1 MGIDF
6 FVACPEARE
15 YVALGKFYEQD
26 GIQAQNGTGFDEVL
40 QRLKQNEFDRREV
53 YLDRS
58 LRILAFLKRHS
69 GKKLYFVSDDA
80 FSDLRAEIEDRKGRM
95 PSENWFE
102 YRPGEPKMLVPD

>member
-1 MGIDF
+1 MGIEY

-40 QRLKQNEFDRREV
+40 QSLKQNEFDRREV

-58 LRILAFLKRHS
+58 LGILAFLKRHT
-69 GKKLYFVSDDA
+69 GKTILYLTDEGFGELSRGE
-80 FSDLRAEIEDRKGRM
+80 S
-95 PSENWFE
+95 WFE
-102 YRPGEPKMLVPD
+102 YRPGEDKFLIADS